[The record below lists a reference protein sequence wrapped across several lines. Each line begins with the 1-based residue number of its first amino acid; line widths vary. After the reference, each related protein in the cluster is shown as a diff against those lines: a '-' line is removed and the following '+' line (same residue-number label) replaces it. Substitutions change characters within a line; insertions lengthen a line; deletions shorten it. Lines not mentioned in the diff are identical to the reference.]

1 MNEDK
6 IKLLMGLFGAKDMD
20 ELKARCPIN
29 LNNSLY
35 NFMDNEEFIEMV
47 ITIDTLDDERI
58 FREVKERNIEKELF
72 ISDEE
77 MVLYIESLK
86 GDE

>member
-1 MNEDK
+1 MKEDK

-47 ITIDTLDDERI
+47 IMIDELDDEII
-58 FREVKERNIEKELF
+58 FRELKERKIESF
-72 ISDEE
+72 VNHEE
-77 MVLYIESLK
+77 MMIYIESLK
-86 GDE
+86 GDV